1 MNRTV
6 NRLTRFFGIGVL
18 AAILGTTG
26 APNLKA
32 ATPANSGNVGAQAQ
46 GESAQYEAWL
56 SNQVRHQLVML
67 PYYSV
72 FDNLAYRVDG
82 NAVILEGQV
91 ARSTLRPDAE
101 SAVKHIEGV
110 GNVVNNIEVLP
121 LSPMDDHIRIQ
132 EYRAIY
138 GFAPLQRYGV
148 GTLHTIHIIVKN
160 GNVTLIGAVDNE
172 ADKNAANIRAN
183 GVPGVFSVTNDLTV
197 EKS

>member
-72 FDNLAYRVDG
+72 FDNLA
-82 NAVILEGQV
+82 
-91 ARSTLRPDAE
+91 
-101 SAVKHIEGV
+101 
-110 GNVVNNIEVLP
+110 
-121 LSPMDDHIRIQ
+121 
-132 EYRAIY
+132 
-138 GFAPLQRYGV
+138 
-148 GTLHTIHIIVKN
+148 
-160 GNVTLIGAVDNE
+160 
-172 ADKNAANIRAN
+172 
-183 GVPGVFSVTNDLTV
+183 
-197 EKS
+197 